1 MAIAQPSAGERD
13 RRRTVAVALTGIFV
27 AAMWLAGC
35 SSSLVLLDQTPDPT
49 FVRAQERLS
58 RTGRLVDAA
67 KASEPERATF
77 MQAEAFYEYRF
88 TFPRR
93 GVLNYL
99 AEGAAAVA
107 DLPALQSLAGSL
119 DLADLRLRAYDGA
132 AHLWEALLY
141 RYPSSPLR
149 PLTLYRLGWA
159 YRSTGVEGL
168 PHRSGDALFDQLIAE
183 NPGTPLAT
191 LAVDAKKTRWKS
203 KSKATAW
210 SLIPGAGQFYVGAY
224 GSGAARLLIALASA
238 AMVVTPIAVAIDRR
252 NELGWDHDW
261 PLLVT
266 GTVGVVILSLDY
278 TSSYQDA
285 IRRVVHFNDRAE
297 AVFQEAHPDAP

>member
-1 MAIAQPSAGERD
+1 MKD
-13 RRRTVAVALTGIFV
+13 RGTVGHKHGPRPRSLLVALALV
-27 AAMWLAGC
+27 AAGC
-35 SSSLVLLDQTPDPT
+35 SSSLVLLEPTPDQT
-49 FVRAQERLS
+49 FVRAQARLAA
-58 RTGRLVDAA
+58 TTALVDAA
-67 KASEPERATF
+67 KPTEADRALF
-77 MQAEAFYEYRF
+77 LQAESFYQYRF

-141 RYPSSPLR
+141 RSPSTTLR
-149 PLTLYRLGWA
+149 PLALYRLGWA
-159 YRSTGVEGL
+159 YRNTGVEGL
-168 PHRSGDALFDQLIAE
+168 PHGSGAMFDAVAAE
-183 NPGTPLAT
+183 NPGTPLAA
-191 LAVDAKKTRWKS
+191 LAVEAKKVPWKS
-203 KSKATAW
+203 KAKATAW
-210 SLIPGAGQFYVGAY
+210 SLIPGAGQFYVGNY
-224 GSGAARLLIALASA
+224 GSGAVRLLVALGAA
-238 AMVVTPIAVAIDRR
+238 AMIVAPIAVGIVRR
-252 NELGWDHDW
+252 NELTWDHDW

-285 IRRVVHFNDRAE
+285 VRGVVHFNERKE
-297 AVFQEAHPDAP
+297 AAFEAAHPDAP

>member
-1 MAIAQPSAGERD
+1 MPQ
-13 RRRTVAVALTGIFV
+13 RTTAVALICISFV
-27 AAMWLAGC
+27 VVSDGGC
-35 SSSLVLLDQTPDPT
+35 SSSLVLLDKTPDAI
-49 FVRAQERLS
+49 FSRAQDRLL
-58 RTGRLVDAA
+58 RTERLVDAA
-67 KASEPERATF
+67 KPTDAERTAF

-99 AEGAAAVA
+99 AEGAAAIA

-141 RYPSSPLR
+141 RYPASPLR

-168 PHRSGDALFDQLIAE
+168 PHKSGDALFDQLIIE
-183 NPGTPLAT
+183 NPGTPLAA
-191 LAVDAKKTRWKS
+191 LAADAKKTRWKS
-203 KSKATAW
+203 KAKATAW
-210 SLIPGAGQFYVGAY
+210 SLIPGAGQLYVGAY
-224 GSGAARLLIALASA
+224 GSGAIRLLIALGSA
-238 AMVVTPIAVAIDRR
+238 AMVLAPIAVAIDRR

-266 GTVGVVILSLDY
+266 GTVGVVVLSLDY

-297 AVFQEAHPDAP
+297 AAFQDAHADSP